1 MSFVVGL
8 DVSTT
13 ATKAILVDA
22 SGAVRGVGS
31 ASYDYETP
39 HPLWS
44 EQDPHLWW
52 QAAITALNQ
61 VVSDNNV
68 TGAEIDAVGLTGQM
82 HGSVLLD
89 ERGEVVRPA
98 ILWNDQRTGRECD
111 EIREKVG
118 AERLIQVTG
127 NDALT
132 GFTAPKLLWVA
143 NNEPENWAR
152 VRHVLLPK
160 DYVRYRLTGE
170 YAVDVA
176 GGSGTILFDLARR
189 TWSPEILE
197 ALDIDPDLL
206 PPTFEGPALTGTVS
220 PDSATATGLRPGTPV
235 VAGGGDQSANAVG
248 VGAVDSGV
256 VALSL
261 GTSGVVFA
269 TTDGPSIEARGRVH
283 SFCHAVP
290 DRWHMM
296 GVMLSAAGSL
306 RWFRDT
312 FTPGVSF
319 DDLVAGAAEVEAGSD
334 GLFFLPYLTGE
345 RTPHPDPQARGA
357 FVGLTVR
364 HDLRHLTRAVLEG
377 VSFGLRDGLDLMEG
391 AGLPVPTEIRASG
404 GGTRSALWRQILAD
418 VLRAEISTVAT
429 EEGAAYGAALLAATG
444 AGWFKTVEEACRE
457 AVTIHPSA
465 SPSADAARYQEAHNL
480 YGDLY
485 PALSPSFNAIA
496 AGQAAA
502 S

>member
-61 VVSDNNV
+61 VLSDSNV
-68 TGAEIDAVGLTGQM
+68 TGADIDAVGLTGQM

-89 ERGEVVRPA
+89 ESGEVVRPA

-220 PDSATATGLRPGTPV
+220 PDSATVTGLRPGTPV

-319 DDLVAGAAEVEAGSD
+319 DDLVADAAEVEAGSD

-465 SPSADAARYQEAHNL
+465 SPSIDVARYQEAHEI
-480 YGDLY
+480 YRGLY
-485 PALSPSFNAIA
+485 PALRPSFDAIA
-496 AGQAAA
+496 DH
-502 S
+502 